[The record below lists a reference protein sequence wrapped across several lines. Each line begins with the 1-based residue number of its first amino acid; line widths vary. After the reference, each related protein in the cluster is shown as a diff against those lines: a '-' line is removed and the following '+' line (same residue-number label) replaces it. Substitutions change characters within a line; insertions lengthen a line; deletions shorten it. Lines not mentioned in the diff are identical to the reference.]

1 MRPFTYLAPKSLDE
15 ALQVLAKDIGEVR
28 PLVGGTDLID
38 QMRQNRRTPS
48 VVLDVK
54 RIPETMRLEY
64 VAAGDRLVGVRYGR
78 RGVEAHKPRDTRR

>member
-1 MRPFTYLAPKSLDE
+1 MHPFTYLAPKSLDE
-15 ALQVLAKDIGEVR
+15 ALQVLAKDNGEVR

-38 QMRQNRRTPS
+38 QMRQNRLTPS

-64 VAAGDRLVGVRYGR
+64 IAGEGLHIGSAVPCTDTAAYAQ
-78 RGVEAHKPRDTRR
+78 VE